1 MQQVVHEAAVG
12 PVRVLQFLIFGFLRE
27 GIGIQP
33 FQQFHIHAE
42 SAEGKLRRMDMQIGH
57 ARQDQLLAIIQ
68 HRQLRILF
76 RQRPEYARNAA
87 VLYNKIAVLH

>member
-1 MQQVVHEAAVG
+1 
-12 PVRVLQFLIFGFLRE
+12 
-27 GIGIQP
+27 
-33 FQQFHIHAE
+33 
-42 SAEGKLRRMDMQIGH
+42 MDMQIGH